1 MRKKFWWGSTFVS
14 CKRHSM
20 VDRPKDKFVVEGKL
34 VLQLYVS
41 GMSPRSME
49 AIENIRRLC
58 DEHLQGVFDL
68 EVIDLYKNPE
78 AASEQQIVFSP
89 SLIKQLPLPKKTLIG
104 TFSDADKVIKGLG
117 IHIKE

>member
-1 MRKKFWWGSTFVS
+1 MDNDAK
-14 CKRHSM
+14 
-20 VDRPKDKFVVEGKL
+20 DRFVVDGKL

-41 GMSPRSME
+41 GMSPKSME

-58 DEHLQGVFDL
+58 DEHLQGVFEL

-89 SLIKQLPLPKKTLIG
+89 SLIKQLPLPKKTLVG
-104 TFSDADKVIKGLG
+104 TFSDTEKVIKGLG
-117 IHIKE
+117 LRIKE